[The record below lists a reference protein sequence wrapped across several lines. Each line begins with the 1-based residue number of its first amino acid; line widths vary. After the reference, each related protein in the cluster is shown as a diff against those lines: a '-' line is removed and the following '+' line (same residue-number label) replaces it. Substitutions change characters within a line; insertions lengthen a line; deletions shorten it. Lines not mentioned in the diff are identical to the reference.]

1 MDRVL
6 HPDTPKNLRSTTR
19 HLCSD
24 YSRSRR
30 EIAALHIDYA
40 PHETEMRRFLAI
52 RPIEIAASRAILLN
66 SGRRKARFAL
76 GNSGFVKKSF
86 TPGTCVALRRLFA

>member
-52 RPIEIAASRAILLN
+52 RPIEIAAIKAAAFHRLA
-66 SGRRKARFAL
+66 GTTPTKYRR
-76 GNSGFVKKSF
+76 G
-86 TPGTCVALRRLFA
+86 LR